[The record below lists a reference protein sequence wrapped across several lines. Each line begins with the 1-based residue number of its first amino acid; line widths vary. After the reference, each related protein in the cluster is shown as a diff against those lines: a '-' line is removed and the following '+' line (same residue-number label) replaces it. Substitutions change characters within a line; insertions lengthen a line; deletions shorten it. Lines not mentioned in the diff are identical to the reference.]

1 MRTAGPTR
9 GRNALGVVVC
19 VSFCLLGTAPALA
32 QPRPLNDAAATP
44 PTAPPSVA
52 PPTGNQAQPGGAS
65 APRAAAVAGPS
76 DGAPRAN
83 PSRPTQTDNAFFVAQ
98 GWLEFE
104 AGFASVFQSC
114 PGVPTLDGT
123 EPEPV
128 SCPLQRVGLLA
139 KWAVTER
146 QEYRVGWD
154 VFGSQSVPNG
164 DAIRGVGDLYV
175 QGKFGIPL
183 QIEDPN
189 QHRLA
194 VLAEVRPGIGQV
206 PVTVPGLSLGA
217 AAVYSTTLSP
227 VQIDAQAG
235 FQLRSLFEDEIG
247 VMVPLSG
254 AVSWQATSWLG
265 VFGEFVENLNV
276 RDLSNS
282 ETQLLVGAAWMP
294 IPPLSVDVSV
304 ALGLTQTV
312 PDAILQLG
320 VTYLALP
327 LQATP

>member
-1 MRTAGPTR
+1 MRA
-9 GRNALGVVVC
+9 VVC
-19 VSFCLLGTAPALA
+19 ASFCLLGAASVSA
-32 QPRPLNDAAATP
+32 QPRPLTDAAATP
-44 PTAPPSVA
+44 PTAAPTTPAPAVPQTQPGS
-52 PPTGNQAQPGGAS
+52 PPT
-65 APRAAAVAGPS
+65 PRAASAAQTPS
-76 DGAPRAN
+76 ESLRAN
-83 PSRPTQTDNAFFVAQ
+83 PSRPTQTDNAFFVAP

-123 EPEPV
+123 APEPV

-146 QEYRVGWD
+146 QEYRIGWD
-154 VFGSQSVPNG
+154 VFGSQSIPNG
-164 DAIRGVGDLYV
+164 DAIRGVGDLFV

-183 QIEDPN
+183 QIEDPS

-194 VLAEVRPGIGQV
+194 VLAEVRPGIGQA

-254 AVSWQATSWLG
+254 TVSWQALSWLG
-265 VFGEFVENLNV
+265 VFGEFVENLNA

-294 IPPLSVDVSV
+294 IPPLSMDVSV
-304 ALGLTQTV
+304 ALGLSQTV